1 MPPGSTVMILT
12 VLGRLWVYC
21 SNLPQGFSTRT
32 EGGLSPKYIS
42 SLMRGQC
49 KPIAISFH
57 QSAIS
62 CVSVVWS
69 LDIAGAVHSVVSWP
83 PDGTPAPGVAAVAT
97 VFVVGLG
104 GLAALA
110 WVAGPSGPVARAWVF
125 GLGGLAADRAGSE
138 GMPGWVGSAG
148 PVVGSTRRRGPRRDP
163 AA

>member
-32 EGGLSPKYIS
+32 EGGPSPKYIS

-62 CVSVVWS
+62 YQLCFGRWIPLARYIAWYLGHRMVPRPLGSRPLLLFLLLVLRGLLLLLGVLVLRDS
-69 LDIAGAVHSVVSWP
+69 LL
-83 PDGTPAPGVAAVAT
+83 GV
-97 VFVVGLG
+97 G
-104 GLAALA
+104 GL
-110 WVAGPSGPVARAWVF
+110 
-125 GLGGLAADRAGSE
+125 
-138 GMPGWVGSAG
+138 
-148 PVVGSTRRRGPRRDP
+148 
-163 AA
+163 